1 MKSFTDYASGIR
13 LPDCSK
19 LAAYWKNGNEVTIFQ
34 HEIIVKFFDVG
45 LFFLSSLVTGPSL
58 ISISPIVLEFWRDW
72 PEIGNIP
79 VWVLPNIWRLRRVR
93 NTIFGMNVSN
103 EMLLNVAKCQG
114 YSFYRFWVI
123 TGKPIGGVK
132 LHPTQIRVKKKKKPR
147 NTYTY
152 IHRLR
157 SNLTT
162 GYLVNWKRE
171 ILVTGARWNRKKL
184 LNLKGLSITTSR

>member
-34 HEIIVKFFDVG
+34 HEIIVKFFDVD

-123 TGKPIGGVK
+123 TGKPTGGGGERK
-132 LHPTQIRVKKKKKPR
+132 FPPPPISHPD
-147 NTYTY
+147 
-152 IHRLR
+152 
-157 SNLTT
+157 
-162 GYLVNWKRE
+162 
-171 ILVTGARWNRKKL
+171 
-184 LNLKGLSITTSR
+184 